1 MLTMQKYHGMGN
13 DYLILDPNKNEIR
26 LEEKQ
31 IKLLCRRNFGV
42 GADGVLYGPLLG
54 NGKIFMRVFNP
65 DGSEAEHSGNGACIF
80 AGYLRDMG
88 YIHEKK
94 ISLYTKSGENEVEF
108 LEHGTMRVKMGKP
121 VFACD
126 RIPVTGMEE
135 EIINLPLL
143 FHGEL
148 YNATC
153 VSVGN
158 PNCVIMMEDVS
169 GQKARE
175 LGPYVESAARFPNRM
190 NLQLCHVIDKEH
202 IRIEIYERGAGYIL
216 ASGTGACAAAVAAY
230 RMNLVGQEVCVEMPG
245 GEILVEIKDDLTL
258 YMTGRAESVGTF
270 LVAEHFFA

>member
-65 DGSEAEHSGNGACIF
+65 DGSEAERSGNGACIF

>member
-65 DGSEAEHSGNGACIF
+65 DGSEAERSGNGACIF

-94 ISLYTKSGENEVEF
+94 ILLYTKSGENEVEF